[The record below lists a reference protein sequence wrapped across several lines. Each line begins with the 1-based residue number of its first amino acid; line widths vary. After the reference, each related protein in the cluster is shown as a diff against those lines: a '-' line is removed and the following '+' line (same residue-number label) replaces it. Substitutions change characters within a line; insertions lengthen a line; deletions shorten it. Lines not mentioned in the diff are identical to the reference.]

1 MANDFINI
9 IERSLIDELRAK
21 FPNCSVYGQYP
32 EAVNA
37 TWPAIILEM
46 VGSGTEQK
54 FMGEKVTFGS
64 SNTSSTGEIYGVVYV
79 VHLVIDKD
87 SQINVDNSGTIEG
100 YKQRR
105 LLNYLMLNV
114 ANSLQD
120 MDFPDTVQI
129 TERHLQSWA
138 NVGFASDLELLGAT
152 ATLGVLFENYREV

>member
-79 VHLVIDKD
+79 VHLVIDID

-114 ANSLQD
+114 ANSLA
-120 MDFPDTVQI
+120 F
-129 TERHLQSWA
+129 
-138 NVGFASDLELLGAT
+138 
-152 ATLGVLFENYREV
+152 

>member
-54 FMGEKVTFGS
+54 FMGEKVTIGS
-64 SNTSSTGEIYGVVYV
+64 SNTSSTGEVYGVVYV

-138 NVGFASDLELLGAT
+138 NVGFASDLELWGAT
-152 ATLGVLFENYREV
+152 ATLGVLFEN